1 MKTKNQQS
9 LEHYLD
15 SVQNIENAV
24 VDPSSFE
31 TIRQQIKKAQT
42 IDSGSWFTIPKYKF
56 VAASVAFVIF
66 VNLVA
71 IIKVSSKQR
80 GPDSANITSQ
90 ILMDDYNISR

>member
-15 SVQNIENAV
+15 SVQNIENAM
-24 VDPSSFE
+24 VDPSSFK
-31 TIRQQIKKAQT
+31 TIMQQIKKAQPN
-42 IDSGSWFTIPKYKF
+42 DSGSWFTIPKYKY

-80 GPDSANITSQ
+80 GPDTANITSK
-90 ILMDDYNISR
+90 ILVDDYNINR